1 MAGVVE
7 LVAVGVIVVFAIGA
21 VFGVIFIVVA
31 GIKAEE
37 NVARRRRATTLYG
50 QPSSAM
56 NRGVRKLLTG
66 TRG

>member
-1 MAGVVE
+1 MASVVE
-7 LVAVGVIVVFAIGA
+7 LVAVGAIVVFAIGA

-37 NVARRRRATTLYG
+37 NVARRRRATTLHG
-50 QPSSAM
+50 QPASAM

-66 TRG
+66 ARD